1 MRALRAG
8 MLMLSMLLA
17 LGCEGVS
24 SWCQELVVGE
34 TVFTGRTGGF
44 QAEPLYFTVVATFDG
59 GTGGVGV
66 PSVVRIGQQTIL
78 VATATAESLK
88 VAGVPELTTAKAPF
102 RMFGI
107 DRVDSDAG
115 ITIDLF
121 TGTRPRMIGM
131 KCWSAA
137 DCDFALGWGDRP
149 LVTLPSTASQLAGK
163 LPANGVLREC
173 VSAF

>member
-8 MLMLSMLLA
+8 MLTLSVLFA

-34 TVFTGRTGGF
+34 TVFTGRAGWF
-44 QAEPLYFTVVATFDG
+44 QAEPFYSTVVATFDG
-59 GTGGVGV
+59 GTGGVGA

-78 VATATAESLK
+78 LATATAESLK
-88 VAGVPELTTAKAPF
+88 VAGVPELTTAGAPL
-102 RMFGI
+102 RMFGTA
-107 DRVDSDAG
+107 RVDSDEG
-115 ITIDLF
+115 VTVDFF
-121 TGTRPRMIGM
+121 TGTRPRMVGM
-131 KCWSAA
+131 KCRSGS

-149 LVTLPSTASQLAGK
+149 LVTLPATASQLAGR
-163 LPANGVLREC
+163 LPDNGVLREC

>member
-8 MLMLSMLLA
+8 MLILSMIFS
-17 LGCEGVS
+17 LGCEGLS
-24 SWCQELVVGE
+24 SWCHELVVGE
-34 TVFTGRTGGF
+34 TVFTGRAGWF
-44 QAEPLYFTVVATFDG
+44 QAEPVYSTVVATFDG

-66 PSVVRIGQQTIL
+66 PSVVRIGQQTIV
-78 VATATAESLK
+78 VATATAEALK
-88 VAGVPELTTAKAPF
+88 VAGVPELTSAEAPF

-115 ITIDLF
+115 ITIDFF

-131 KCWSAA
+131 KCWSGP
-137 DCDFALGWGDRP
+137 DCDFAIGWGERP
-149 LVTLPSTASQLAGK
+149 LVTLPATASQLAGK
-163 LPANGVLREC
+163 LPADGVRREC